1 MLWGGT
7 WEHVLGTDQLGRD
20 LLARIV
26 DGARVSLLVGLSAV
40 AISAIIGVTLGLI
53 AGYRG
58 GLIDTVITSIAD
70 IQIAFPG
77 VLAGLILVTAFGPG
91 VWLVIIVIA
100 MSGWMVF
107 TRVTRG
113 FVFSLKTSL
122 FVEAGELSGA
132 KSARIMRV
140 HLLPNLYSS
149 LVTLAVL
156 EFAAAVLSES
166 AFSFLG
172 FGVQPPGT
180 SWGLIIAQGRDYI
193 TNAWWIVTFAGCAIA
208 LAVLGTNLIALWL
221 QSFGDVRGRERTL
234 LETPG
239 SRSMTMQEQTVQ
251 EQTIGRVATMTR
263 GSSSGKVHDRNER
276 LLLVNNL
283 TISFPTR
290 DGVINGVDDMTLAVG
305 SHERVGIVGE
315 SGSGKSVMGLA
326 ILGLVQPPG
335 RITSGEILWKGE
347 NMLDPAVQSRV
358 RGREIAMIFQDPMV
372 SLNPLKTVGAQ
383 LREVL
388 VKRAGVS
395 RDRAKVRA
403 AELLELVGIS
413 QTKDRLKQYP
423 YELSGGMRQRVMIA
437 TALAGD
443 PALLIADEPTTG
455 LDVTIQDQILKLL
468 KELSEEL
475 GVSILMITH
484 DLGVVAEFCDRVQV
498 MYGGRIVERSPI
510 DACFATPSHPYTRGL
525 LASVPRVDTTV
536 ETLIGIPGEPL
547 DRAKLPRAA
556 RSLPGAARR
565 WTAAGRRRRRCCAR
579 TSTAIGWRAGSVRLR
594 KSSWPAHERG
604 EQQLRGLRRPD
615 HPGRATDR
623 PLQAAGRQSNEDGPR
638 ARRLRSRGLPG

>member
-1 MLWGGT
+1 M
-7 WEHVLGTDQLGRD
+7 Q
-20 LLARIV
+20 
-26 DGARVSLLVGLSAV
+26 
-40 AISAIIGVTLGLI
+40 
-53 AGYRG
+53 
-58 GLIDTVITSIAD
+58 
-70 IQIAFPG
+70 Q
-77 VLAGLILVTAFGPG
+77 
-91 VWLVIIVIA
+91 
-100 MSGWMVF
+100 
-107 TRVTRG
+107 
-113 FVFSLKTSL
+113 
-122 FVEAGELSGA
+122 
-132 KSARIMRV
+132 
-140 HLLPNLYSS
+140 
-149 LVTLAVL
+149 
-156 EFAAAVLSES
+156 
-166 AFSFLG
+166 
-172 FGVQPPGT
+172 Q
-180 SWGLIIAQGRDYI
+180 
-193 TNAWWIVTFAGCAIA
+193 
-208 LAVLGTNLIALWL
+208 
-221 QSFGDVRGRERTL
+221 
-234 LETPG
+234 
-239 SRSMTMQEQTVQ
+239 TMQ

-283 TISFPTR
+283 TIAFPTR
-290 DGVINGVDDMTLAVG
+290 DGVVKGVDDMTLAVG

-335 RITSGEILWKGE
+335 RIVSGEILWKGE
-347 NMLDPAVQSRV
+347 NMLDPRVQSRV

-388 VKRAGVS
+388 IKRAGVS
-395 RDRAKVRA
+395 RDRAKARA

-437 TALAGD
+437 AALAGD

-510 DACFATPSHPYTRGL
+510 EACFATPSHPYTRGL

-547 DRAKLPRAA
+547 DRAKHPRGCAFA
-556 RSLPGAARR
+556 P
-565 WTAAGRRRRRCCAR
+565 RCSEAMDRCREEVPPLLR
-579 TSTAIGWRAGSVRLR
+579 THLDRHWVACWKRQAEEEQLKEEQMAGS
-594 KSSWPAHERG
+594 
-604 EQQLRGLRRPD
+604 
-615 HPGRATDR
+615 
-623 PLQAAGRQSNEDGPR
+623 
-638 ARRLRSRGLPG
+638 